1 MLSVKCLSY
10 SISNYGSFHQRL
22 ASLIAYQVDKVNE
35 GKYGNAVSIFDKHA
49 ELTYRSS
56 LLPKIQILEQDP
68 TYPEALIGRGTSL
81 VFQRELDAAISDFT
95 KVCIHLYKGSVS
107 FAPMIPWRVIVVTVE
122 GFLCSKRLSFTVIV
136 VELGSRAGAL
146 KLMLLDILEDTH
158 EIRHICIIGKNCV
171 LKKENDE
178 IECSVPLDK
187 EIAEEEEEEEI
198 EMLLENY
205 LQSVKEM
212 KAMKKQIVDLK
223 QQCAATDAKFA
234 KFEELVKKNMPQV
247 FQDEEDNESND
258 N

>member
-1 MLSVKCLSY
+1 MSHCVLSSLCVLSQKLTVNG
-10 SISNYGSFHQRL
+10 SIE
-22 ASLIAYQVDKVNE
+22 AVNE
-35 GKYGNAVSIFDKHA
+35 GKYGNAVSIFDK
-49 ELTYRSS
+49 
-56 LLPKIQILEQDP
+56 ILEQDP

-95 KVCIHLYKGSVS
+95 KVSIHLYKGSVS
-107 FAPMIPWRVIVVTVE
+107 FAPMIPWRVILVTVE

-223 QQCAATDAKFA
+223 QQCAANDAKFA
-234 KFEELVKKNMPQV
+234 KLVKKNMPQV